1 MRSTP
6 PWITSGS
13 LDASGPDRRV
23 PDPNVFHHFDRPVGC
38 DPVMEVKRARLGVEN
53 ATSGL
58 DLCGMQRDL
67 RAMVP
72 SQGIG
77 EPVTDEG
84 QRREGAQEGKRLD
97 IG

>member
-1 MRSTP
+1 M
-6 PWITSGS
+6 
-13 LDASGPDRRV
+13 
-23 PDPNVFHHFDRPVGC
+23 FHHFDRPVGC